1 MQQTVI
7 QKRSGKKP
15 LFIVLS
21 VFAGILMIIGI
32 LTFLM
37 LSDPNRN
44 VGTVAKSDSIVAKL
58 GIAALSGEPAR
69 LTAEELN
76 GFLAEKFP
84 SQTPRCYINPDDTVG
99 VYIPVN
105 YKGIHLGVISNF
117 TVGYNSSQEQIFA
130 EIHSLQIGRLPVQ
143 PALAMSLLKGEF
155 PQGVTVTGNVVR
167 ADMSLFSTEIFGD
180 LVGLQISGLEVT
192 GRYFVLNV
200 TGNADKLKEFIVQTL
215 PGYLDILK

>member
-1 MQQTVI
+1 MQQTIV

-21 VFAGILMIIGI
+21 IFAGILIVIGI
-32 LTFLM
+32 LTILM

-44 VGTVAKSDSIVAKL
+44 MAPAAKSDTVLAKL
-58 GIAALSGEPAR
+58 GVAAISGEPAR

-76 GFLAEKFP
+76 GLLAEKLP
-84 SQTPRCYINPDDTVG
+84 SQAPRCYINPDDTVG
-99 VYIPVN
+99 VYLPVN

-117 TVGYNSSQEQIFA
+117 TIGYNTSQEQIFA
-130 EIHSLQIGRLPVQ
+130 EVHSVQIGRLPVQ
-143 PALAMSLLKGEF
+143 PALALNLLKGNLPE
-155 PQGVTVTGNVVR
+155 GVTVNGNVIR
-167 ADMSLFSTEIFGD
+167 ADMALFSTQIFGD
-180 LVGLQISGLEVT
+180 MVGLQVSGLEVT

-215 PGYLDILK
+215 PGYLDLLK